1 MTGGNELIGELIV
14 KIITV
19 YFEKEDWI
27 IEFGQTAQETDEEG
41 HGKGFA

>member
-27 IEFGQTAQETDEEG
+27 IEFGQAAQETDEES
-41 HGKGFA
+41 HGEGFA